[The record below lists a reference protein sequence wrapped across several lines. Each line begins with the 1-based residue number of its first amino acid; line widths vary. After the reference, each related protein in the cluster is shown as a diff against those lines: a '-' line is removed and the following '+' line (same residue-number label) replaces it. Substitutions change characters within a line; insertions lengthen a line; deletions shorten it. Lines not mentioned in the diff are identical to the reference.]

1 MNATHP
7 TLDKTLLFVVLA
19 ILGTGLVMVAS
30 ASMPIATYH
39 HQFGFYFFIKQFIFA
54 MLGIIAA
61 FVAINI
67 PTELYNRF
75 RAAWL
80 VIAIVLLCLVLVPG
94 IGRAVN
100 GSRRW
105 IHIGPIALQVSEL
118 VKLCA
123 VMYISGFLVQHGDEA
138 RETFIGVLKP
148 LGMLAVMGVLLLL
161 EPDFGATVV
170 VFVTVLGVMFMAGIR
185 IRWFLILI
193 AMGIVACTLL
203 VYLSPYRLARLTGFL
218 HPWANQYGSGY
229 QLTQSL
235 IAFGRGGIFGDGLGN
250 SIQKLFYLPEAHTDF
265 ILAITGEE
273 LGFVGIFSLLA
284 LYAILIWRGLKIAQL
299 AQKLDQLFDAYLA
312 YGITFWLGLQ
322 MIVNYGVNLGLLPTK
337 GLTLPFISYGGSS
350 LLIDCAVIGILLR
363 IHLQNQNHSTTPNYN
378 PPSSW
383 A

>member
-1 MNATHP
+1 MNTSP
-7 TLDKTLLFVVLA
+7 SLDKTLLFVVFA

-30 ASMPIATYH
+30 ASMPIANYH
-39 HQFGFYFFIKQFIFA
+39 HQMGFYFFIKQFIFA
-54 MLGIIAA
+54 ILGLIAA
-61 FVAINI
+61 FVALNI
-67 PTELYNRF
+67 PTDLYQRY
-75 RAAWL
+75 RTAWL
-80 VIAIVLLCLVLVPG
+80 VVGIVLLVVVLVPG
-94 IGRAVN
+94 IGRSVN

-105 IHIGPIALQVSEL
+105 IHLGPIALQVSEL

-123 VMYISGFLVQHGDEA
+123 VMYISGFLAQHGDEA
-138 RETFIGVLKP
+138 RETFMGVLKP
-148 LGMLAVMGVLLLL
+148 LGLLAVMGVLLLL

-170 VFVTVLGVMFMAGIR
+170 VFVTVLGIMFMAGIR
-185 IRWFLILI
+185 IRWFLLLILI
-193 AMGIVACTLL
+193 AAIGSGLL

-218 HPWANQYGSGY
+218 HPWQNQFGSGY

-273 LGFVGIFSLLA
+273 LGFVGIFTLLC
-284 LYAILIWRGLKIAQL
+284 LYAVLIWRGLKIAQL
-299 AQKLDQLFDAYLA
+299 AQKLGQIFESYVA

-363 IHLQNQNHSTTPNYN
+363 IHLQNQRISLN
-378 PPSSW
+378 
-383 A
+383 